1 MKIHE
6 LIEKNYNENLL
17 SLYTPYPTPINSLS
31 VIYKTAPR
39 QKYGEEQSIKICGE
53 LKELAISLFGQKEE
67 LNDEMLGILYFTLI
81 DFCEISMEC
90 VMKVFYVSKS
100 EINDKKM
107 ILDTSSFLES
117 IGLLDTLKF
126 FLFFMANYEL
136 NSLKH

>member
-6 LIEKNYNENLL
+6 LIEKNYNENLS
-17 SLYTPYPTPINSLS
+17 SLYIPYPTSINSLS

-39 QKYGEEQSIKICGE
+39 QNYGEEQSIKICGE

-81 DFCEISMEC
+81 DFCEISTEC
-90 VMKVFYVSKS
+90 VMKVFSISKS